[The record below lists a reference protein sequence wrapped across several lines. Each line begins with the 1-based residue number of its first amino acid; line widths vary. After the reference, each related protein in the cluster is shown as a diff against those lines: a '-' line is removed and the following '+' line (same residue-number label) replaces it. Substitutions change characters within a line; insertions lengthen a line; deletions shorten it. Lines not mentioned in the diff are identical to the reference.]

1 MNEEKQSMS
10 FDPAVKLT
18 SRRSGPAYW
27 FVFADERLLVREGN
41 PSVQVPLMENLALLG
56 LEPIRQQVL
65 GTLDQHPCYSAE
77 LPPETTP
84 PAGFSFQGLRRLF
97 GLLDEELFSIAVR
110 AKQIVSWDQ
119 THQYCG
125 RCGTKTRGMDDE
137 RAKVC
142 PACGFTSF
150 PRIAPAVIVAVTR
163 GDELLLAR
171 AQRFPKGFY
180 SVLAGFVEAGET
192 LEECV
197 RREIREE
204 VGVDVENIRYFGS
217 QSWPFPHSLMIAFT
231 AEYAG
236 GELRPDSSEI
246 ADAGWFGPD
255 RLPWVPEK
263 ISIARS
269 LIDWFVESRDQ

>member
-1 MNEEKQSMS
+1 MS
-10 FDPAVKLT
+10 FEPAVKLT
-18 SRRSGPAYW
+18 SRQSGPACW
-27 FVFADERLLVREGN
+27 FAFANERLLVRERS
-41 PSVQVPLMENLALLG
+41 PSAEVPVCEDLRTLG
-56 LEPIRQQVL
+56 LKPIRQQVL
-65 GTLDQHPCYSAE
+65 GTLDKMPCYSAE
-77 LPPETTP
+77 LSSVATSPE
-84 PAGFSFQGLRRLF
+84 GFMFQGLRRMF
-97 GLLDEELFSIAVR
+97 GILDEELFSIAVR

-125 RCGTKTRGMDDE
+125 RCGTRTQGMEDE
-137 RAKVC
+137 RARLC
-142 PACGFTSF
+142 PACGLTNF

-171 AQRFPKGFY
+171 AQRFPEGFY

-197 RREIREE
+197 YREIREE
-204 VGVDVENIRYFGS
+204 VGVDVHNIRYFGS

-231 AEYAG
+231 AEHSG
-236 GELRPDSSEI
+236 GELHPDPSEI
-246 ADAGWFGPD
+246 ADAGWFGPE

-269 LIDWFVESRDQ
+269 LIDWFVESRAKRL